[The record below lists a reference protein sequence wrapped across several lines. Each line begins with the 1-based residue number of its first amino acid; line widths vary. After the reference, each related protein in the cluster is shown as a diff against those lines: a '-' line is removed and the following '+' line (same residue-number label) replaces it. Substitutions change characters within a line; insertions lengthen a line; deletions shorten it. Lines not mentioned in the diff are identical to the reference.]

1 MSRPRLLMLRPLGL
15 GDLLTGIPAMR
26 AAARAFPDHEHL
38 LAAPAILAPLAMMSG
53 AIDRVID
60 VQPLQP
66 LPPSCHDADVAID
79 LHGRGPAS
87 QRILLAA
94 HPSRLIAFAN
104 PDVPQTAGF
113 PRWRE
118 REHEVVRWCRLLSES
133 GIHADPADLDL
144 PHPRTV
150 PPAIAKGAAIVHPGA
165 AYPARRWPAERWAE
179 VASALAPNVIITGG
193 RSEIAL
199 AMQVASQARLPV
211 ARVLAGKTDLAELA
225 AIVAAARVVI
235 SGDTGIAHL
244 ATAMR
249 TPSVVLFGPTS
260 PARWGPPPD
269 RPWHR
274 VIWKGREDNPNA
286 MQPDAGLLA
295 ISVDEVL
302 DAIAPYREARHAV
315 RA

>member
-1 MSRPRLLMLRPLGL
+1 MTRPRLLMLRPLGL
-15 GDLLTGIPAMR
+15 GDLLTAVPAMR
-26 AAARAFPDHEHL
+26 AAARAFPEHEHL
-38 LAAPAILAPLAMMSG
+38 LAGPAVLAPLALMSG
-53 AIDRVID
+53 AIDHVID
-60 VQPLQP
+60 VRPLEP
-66 LPPSCHDADVAID
+66 LPGACHNAAVAID

-104 PDVPQTAGF
+104 SDVPQTAGF

-118 REHEVVRWCRLLSES
+118 GEHEVARWCRLLSENGIPTAS
-133 GIHADPADLDL
+133 GDLDL
-144 PHPRTV
+144 PVPMID
-150 PPAIAKGAAIVHPGA
+150 PPAIASGAAIVHPGA

-179 VASALAPNVIITGG
+179 VAAALAPNVVITGG
-193 RSEIAL
+193 ASEAAL
-199 AMQVASQARLPV
+199 AMRVASRAGIP
-211 ARVLAGKTDLAELA
+211 AERVLAGKTDLAQLA
-225 AIVAAARVVI
+225 AVVASARVVI

-274 VIWKGREDNPNA
+274 VIWKGREGNPNA

-295 ISVDEVL
+295 ITVEEVL
-302 DAIAPYREARHAV
+302 DAVAPYREAGHAV